1 MNNKNVIVLKLYEND
16 FYSIQMIVMEH
27 IRKMRSELNKE
38 DLNEETRKLIE
49 KTLNED
55 KTLMEK
61 LNICKLYNQKNE
73 DRDFDIYD

>member
-16 FYSIQMIVMEH
+16 FYSIQMVVVDH

-38 DLNEETRKLIE
+38 NLSEEAKKLIE
-49 KTLNED
+49 KTLNQD
-55 KTLMEK
+55 KALMEK